1 MTNTCDWTLVI
12 SALAIAIPTLIAN
25 VVLWLK
31 AKTEFEHSKIRQY
44 EMLDKTKD
52 IIKEQFAVKQQLN
65 GNNNLI
71 PNIDSN
77 VIEVKQ
83 DIKDLKENNNGN

>member
-1 MTNTCDWTLVI
+1 MTNTCDWTIVI

-44 EMLDKTKD
+44 EMLDKARA
-52 IIKEQFAVKQQLN
+52 IISEQAVVKNQLN

-77 VIEVKQ
+77 VIEVKK
-83 DIKDLKENNNGN
+83 DIKDLKESNNGN